1 MAQPSPS
8 SFKEIALQTAWAAG
22 NLLQHSASR
31 TVNAETDDDVKMQA
45 DVDSE
50 TLVREQLKSTGLP
63 IIGEELGGDAELFAS
78 NQLYW
83 VVDPLDGTYNY
94 LRNQPCTCVS
104 LGLMRGP
111 EPVLG
116 VIYNFTAQKTYLGIP
131 GDGTYINGKKI
142 TPAWVNKIADACIM
156 TGFPAAADKSAPAM
170 EIFMREVSRYKKIR
184 MIGSAALALAYVGE
198 GIADTYYESGTNLW
212 DVAAGL
218 AIIKASGGHYRL
230 IPTGKKPL
238 NYDLWASA
246 REEWTR

>member
-22 NLLQHSASR
+22 NLLNHSASR

-198 GIADTYYESGTNLW
+198 GVADTYYESGTNLW